1 MGSCFPYT
9 FQCLMRH
16 IITHYISYFV
26 VIVLYICKVKSSET
40 GNCKAD
46 YLMNFLCQYFLI
58 SWEVLGNRSISLMC
72 TRKEQ
77 LVVMLIIMYSLTCHT
92 VVTHPSYYTSI
103 KPIQRIGPM
112 QNL

>member
-1 MGSCFPYT
+1 MLDETY
-9 FQCLMRH
+9 
-16 IITHYISYFV
+16 IITHYISHFV
-26 VIVLYICKVKSSET
+26 VIELYICKVKSSEM

-58 SWEVLGNRSISLMC
+58 SWEGLGNRSISLMC

-77 LVVMLIIMYSLTCHT
+77 LVVMLSIMYSLTCHT
-92 VVTHPSYYTSI
+92 VVTDPSYYTSI
-103 KPIQRIGPM
+103 KPFQRIGPM